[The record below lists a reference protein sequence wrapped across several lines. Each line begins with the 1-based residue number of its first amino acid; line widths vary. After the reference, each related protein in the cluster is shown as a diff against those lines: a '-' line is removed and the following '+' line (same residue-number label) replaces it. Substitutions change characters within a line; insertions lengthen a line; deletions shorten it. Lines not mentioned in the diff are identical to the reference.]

1 MLYSCI
7 CSCNVLGAECR
18 RDGGRGPRLRA
29 EGRGTQNPQKTQ
41 IFHVLRGRYFV
52 MAE

>member
-1 MLYSCI
+1 MYWGPS
-7 CSCNVLGAECR
+7 VAEMGAEDR
-18 RDGGRGPRLRA
+18 ATEGRGPRLRP